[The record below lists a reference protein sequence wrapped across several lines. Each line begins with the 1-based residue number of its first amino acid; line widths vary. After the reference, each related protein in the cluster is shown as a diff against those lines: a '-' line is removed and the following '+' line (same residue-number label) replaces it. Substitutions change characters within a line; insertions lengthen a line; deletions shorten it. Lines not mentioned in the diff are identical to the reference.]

1 MTQISRSLRSWL
13 TVGAIAIAAM
23 SASSIARAQTATKAP
38 PPNAQ
43 QPVPPSQ
50 QRPAAPPAP
59 ITASPAPVPPAG
71 AVALC
76 VDNTFVKD
84 PGTVADCAK
93 HGGLKVAMPPHAKT
107 VTRKANPTPAVGV
120 AAASQAPPAGATMH
134 CKDGTFLTGTPSKD
148 RCANN
153 GGLAAILPAPAQ
165 TPSVPARRP

>member
-1 MTQISRSLRSWL
+1 MTHISRSLRSWL

-23 SASSIARAQTATKAP
+23 SAPGIARAQTATKA

-50 QRPAAPPAP
+50 QRVAAPPAP
-59 ITASPAPVPPAG
+59 IAASPAPIPPDG

-93 HGGLKVAMPPHAKT
+93 HGGLKVAMPSHAKT
-107 VTRKANPTPAVGV
+107 VARKANPTLAAG
-120 AAASQAPPAGATMH
+120 AAAVSHAPPAGATMH

-153 GGLAAILPAPAQ
+153 GGLAAILPAPTQ